1 MTDNDKQ
8 FLNFITGTFLPGLAE
23 AGLSG
28 TADDIKRLVRII
40 RELSTETQARY
51 KQIASLQRDVERLE
65 RLRQENR
72 YFVKNIRALLDKQ
85 TPQA

>member
-1 MTDNDKQ
+1 MTNDDQK
-8 FLNFITGTFLPGLAE
+8 FLEFITGTLLPDMEQEGP
-23 AGLSG
+23 SG

-40 RELSTETQARY
+40 RELGTENEKRCE
-51 KQIASLQRDVERLE
+51 QIAFLQRDTERLE

-72 YFVKNIRALLDKQ
+72 YFVKNIRTLLDKQ